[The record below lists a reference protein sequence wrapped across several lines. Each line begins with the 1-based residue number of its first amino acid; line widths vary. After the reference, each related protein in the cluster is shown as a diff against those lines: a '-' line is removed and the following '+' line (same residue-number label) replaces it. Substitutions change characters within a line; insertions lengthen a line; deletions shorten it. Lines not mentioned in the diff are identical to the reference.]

1 MEYTQRSLIFVFS
14 LRKRRALLFSAVNS
28 LIFSMPLDLS
38 EIKPFLPDFSQ
49 ELLQVIATE
58 GSVMDVP
65 AGMEILKE
73 GQYVRMIPIVLQGL
87 MKVFTRVEEKELLLY
102 YIGSTQSCIMSFSA
116 GLSQSPSRIFAIS
129 EEPSMLL
136 LLPAEKI
143 NKWIREFPA
152 LNDLFFRQYNLRY
165 TEMLDTINSLLFGRM
180 DQRLYQYLQEKSRLK
195 GEKILDIRH
204 KQIAAELGTAREV
217 VTRVLKKLEQEGKI
231 RQTEAGIEIN

>member
-1 MEYTQRSLIFVFS
+1 M
-14 LRKRRALLFSAVNS
+14 FSAVNS
-28 LIFSMPLDLS
+28 LIFSMPLDLA

-87 MKVFTRVEEKELLLY
+87 VKVFTRVEEKELLLY

-195 GEKILDIRH
+195 GEKILDLRH

>member
-1 MEYTQRSLIFVFS
+1 M
-14 LRKRRALLFSAVNS
+14 FSAVNS
-28 LIFSMPLDLS
+28 LIFSMPLDLA

-49 ELLQVIATE
+49 ELLQVIAAD
-58 GSVMDVP
+58 GNLMDVP

-87 MKVFTRVEEKELLLY
+87 VKVFTRVEEKELLLY

-116 GLSQSPSRIFAIS
+116 GLSQSPSRIYAIS

-136 LLPAEKI
+136 LLPSEKI

-180 DQRLYQYLQEKSRLK
+180 DQRLYQYLQEKSRMK
-195 GEKILDIRH
+195 GEKVLDLRH

-231 RQTEAGIEIN
+231 RQTEAGIEVN

>member
-1 MEYTQRSLIFVFS
+1 
-14 LRKRRALLFSAVNS
+14 
-28 LIFSMPLDLS
+28 MPLDLA

-87 MKVFTRVEEKELLLY
+87 VKVFTRVEEKELLLY